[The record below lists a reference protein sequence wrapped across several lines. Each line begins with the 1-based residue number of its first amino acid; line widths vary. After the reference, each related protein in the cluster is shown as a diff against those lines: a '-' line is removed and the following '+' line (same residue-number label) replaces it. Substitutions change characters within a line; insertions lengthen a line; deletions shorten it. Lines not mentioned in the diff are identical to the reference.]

1 MSPPTKFIQEFSI
14 STHPAFLAPIDSVL
28 AWSDDTPR
36 PPERHAKKLSAW
48 RSRNSSGR
56 LVTRQ
61 GEYRR
66 GSMIMPASFRLHEGD
81 HGAGGVIAIRIYRSF
96 SLDSSLSFSIIEV
109 PAIGSCRV
117 FDRAG
122 ENAELVH
129 LAASRQRVAHPAMA
143 IPLPCWRTSPP
154 TRSPATQGRGGP

>member
-1 MSPPTKFIQEFSI
+1 MSP
-14 STHPAFLAPIDSVL
+14 HPAFLAPIGSVL
-28 AWSDDTPR
+28 AWSDGTP

-56 LVTRQ
+56 LVSRQ

-66 GSMIMPASFRLHEGD
+66 GSMIIPAGFRLHEGD
-81 HGAGGVIAIRIYRSF
+81 HGAGGGIAIRVYRSF
-96 SLDSSLSFSIIEV
+96 SIDSSLSFSIVEV
-109 PAIGSCRV
+109 PAVGSCCV

-129 LAASRQRVAHPAMA
+129 LATTREAAKEWLTRHGYPSAVLEDVTADEVASNAG
-143 IPLPCWRTSPP
+143 
-154 TRSPATQGRGGP
+154 QGRAKA

>member
-1 MSPPTKFIQEFSI
+1 M
-14 STHPAFLAPIDSVL
+14 STHPAFLAPIGSVL
-28 AWSDDTPR
+28 AWSDGTPR
-36 PPERHAKKLSAW
+36 PPERHRKRLSAW
-48 RSRNSSGR
+48 RSHNSSGQ
-56 LVTRQ
+56 LVSRQ

-66 GSMIMPASFRLHEGD
+66 GSMIVPATFRLHEGD

-129 LAASRQRVAHPAMA
+129 LAASRQAAEEWLTRHGYPSAVLEDVTADEVASNAG
-143 IPLPCWRTSPP
+143 
-154 TRSPATQGRGGP
+154 QGRAVA